1 MYWEARP
8 QADAER
14 QRPLERPAWQH
25 FQPAATVQEG
35 SIRAVINCAAVQ
47 VTRLAQQGPGAALI
61 TYTNQALIIGD
72 EVRRIVAVAFDADAS
87 AAPEEEGGAHGGV
100 VRVDTCFTQPLEA
113 GLTYSVFRGY
123 RIDGLSAGTGSVES
137 WAAHGPLRLRERAPK
152 RVLTTPCASARV
164 HMPVPS
170 VFPVCPGSP
179 VSERACPK

>member
-14 QRPLERPAWQH
+14 QRPLERPPWQH
-25 FQPAATVQEG
+25 FQPAATLQEG

-47 VTRLAQQGPGAALI
+47 VTRLAQQGPGTALV

-87 AAPEEEGGAHGGV
+87 AAPEDEGGAHGGV
-100 VRVDTCFTQPLEA
+100 VRVDTCFTQPLQA

-137 WAAHGPLRLRERAPK
+137 WAAAPPRASSAACPHD
-152 RVLTTPCASARV
+152 PCASARV
-164 HMPVPS
+164 RMPVPS